1 MVSDFGLTSH
11 EVQLI
16 RGALERHPQVLE
28 AKIFGSRAMGRER
41 PNSDI
46 DIAVW
51 GNLDHREVLRLHV
64 ELEELPLPYLFDV
77 RLYDAIEY
85 RPLQEHIERVGRVLY
100 RAQPSLESQ
109 P

>member
-1 MVSDFGLTSH
+1 MSEFGLTSH
-11 EVQLI
+11 EVELI
-16 RGALERHPQVLE
+16 RSALERHPGVVE

-51 GNLDHREVLRLHV
+51 GTLDTREILRLHG
-64 ELEELPLPYLFDV
+64 ELEELPLPYMFDV

-100 RAQPSLESQ
+100 RADSKSNCQT
-109 P
+109 